1 MELNKE
7 LPKKRGRKKKIYITT
22 IPSSLNIDLSEEI
35 ICDTVKHDTSDFFD
49 SLTEKKN
56 DDLLKKNVLLNEKL
70 KSVNIIL
77 DMYPSLKKDK
87 TAILNAVLERK
98 EEKKELYIVEKIKGL
113 SFSAYFDTDGN
124 IIDET
129 TNLVGFTNKKKD
141 QYYFFNN
148 IDKSKDSLD
157 ELMHQF
163 NKLK

>member
-35 ICDTVKHDTSDFFD
+35 NSDTVKQDTSNFLD

-56 DDLLKKNVLLNEKL
+56 DDLLKKNVMLNEKL

-98 EEKKELYIVEKIKGL
+98 EDKKELYIVEKIKGL
-113 SFSAYFDTDGN
+113 QFSAYFDTDGN